1 MVSKLALLVPLA
13 LAAPAAAADPMDD
26 YLELTSAEPHCRQPT
41 GDEIMV
47 CGRRDADRYRVP
59 FIVPTP
65 GDPRTRG
72 VPEERAL
79 LIAERSPC
87 DSKGPFLVGCG
98 AVGITMSTKI
108 GGGGKVEYRPL
119 AP

>member
-1 MVSKLALLVPLA
+1 MRLITPLLLLVSVGLASCKSTSESHAPFGAPGAKLAR
-13 LAAPAAAADPMDD
+13 
-26 YLELTSAEPHCRQPT
+26 S

-65 GDPRTRG
+65 RDPKTRG

-79 LIAERSPC
+79 LIAGQSPC
-87 DSKGPFLVGCG
+87 KSNGPFLVGC
-98 AVGITMSTKI
+98 AVGVNVSTKI
-108 GGGGKVEYRPL
+108 GGGKIEYRPL